1 MTTSTSKTTSNR
13 DVIDPRQVQKWL
25 KEAGKFAL
33 AQQSFLNTSLK
44 TDDTLVTN
52 VDHHIEA
59 LLFEHIFQTYPGHQ
73 ILSEE
78 GSNHRHAGEFLW
90 AIDPIDGTR
99 AYISGLPV
107 WGISVGILKQGKP
120 YAGFFHM
127 PATGEMYWG
136 TNDKGFFNNRP
147 MPPRDNVDLQDR
159 LAFIAVPSNAHNHY
173 KISFGRLRSLGST
186 AAHLAYVAR
195 GVATAALTRNLY
207 LWDIAAVLPLFNA
220 TGISLV
226 YLSGRKFNAEELLDG
241 RRSPEPLIAAPASII
256 EEVRA
261 LIQLK

>member
-1 MTTSTSKTTSNR
+1 MATPTGKATNKKEEIN
-13 DVIDPRQVQKWL
+13 PRQVQKWL

-33 AQQSFLNTSLK
+33 AQQNSLNTSLK

-59 LLFEHIFQTYPGHQ
+59 LLFEHIFQTYPSHQ

-78 GSNHRHAGEFLW
+78 GSNHRHNGEFLW
-90 AIDPIDGTR
+90 VIDPIDGTR

-120 YAGFFHM
+120 YAGFFYM

-136 TNDKGFFNNRP
+136 TNNKGFFNNQL
-147 MPPRDNVDLQDR
+147 MSLRDNVDLKNR
-159 LAFIAVPSNAHNHY
+159 LAFIAVPSNAHDYY

-186 AAHLAYVAR
+186 TAHLAYVAR

-226 YLSGRKFNAEELLDG
+226 YLSGRAFNAEELLDG

-261 LIQLK
+261 LIQMK